1 MHELQDTSAHDW
13 VWRTGAQSSWPAF
26 ASEPSPAPASPA
38 SFINSLQPDDVIT
51 VSLKD
56 GVMDE
61 VPIWAFWG
69 LLQGDGYLLIQLGD
83 GTPARIAFA
92 DLRRILREADGS

>member
-1 MHELQDTSAHDW
+1 MRELQGASTHDW
-13 VWRTGAQSSWPAF
+13 NWCTGAQSLWPAF
-26 ASEPSPAPASPA
+26 ASEPPPALTSPA

-51 VSLKD
+51 VCLRNE
-56 GVMDE
+56 VMDE